1 MAYVD
6 GFLLQVP
13 TKNLGA
19 YKKMSAKAGEIW
31 MAHGALDYK
40 ECAGDDYA
48 AEGMATTF
56 PKAMKLKP
64 GHTIVFSW
72 ATYPSKAERGRILKL
87 VMSDPRMKMPKDMP
101 FDPKTMLYAGFEV
114 IVDMAPNAAP
124 KKAAKKRAMP
134 KKAKAAKK
142 KSKR

>member
-13 TKNLGA
+13 TKNIAA

-31 MAHGALDYK
+31 MKHGALDYK
-40 ECAGDDYA
+40 ECAGDDYN

-72 ATYPSKAERGRILKL
+72 ATYPSKAERNRILKN
-87 VMSDPRMKMPKDMP
+87 VMADPAMKMPKTMP
-101 FDPKTMLYAGFEV
+101 FDPASMLYAGFEV

-124 KKAAKKRAMP
+124 KRAKKS
-134 KKAKAAKK
+134 AAKK
-142 KSKR
+142 KAVAKKKARR

>member
-13 TKNLGA
+13 TKNLAA
-19 YKKMSAKAGEIW
+19 YRKMSSAAGKIW
-31 MAHGALDYK
+31 MKHGALDYK
-40 ECAGDDYA
+40 ECAGDDYN

-56 PKAMKLKP
+56 PKAMKLKD

-72 ATYPSKAERGRILKL
+72 ATYPSKADRNRILKA
-87 VMSDPRMKMPKDMP
+87 VMSDPGMKMPKNMP
-101 FDPKTMLYAGFEV
+101 FDPKTMLYAGFDV

-124 KKAAKKRAMP
+124 SRAKRKAMP
-134 KKAKAAKK
+134 KKAAAKK
-142 KSKR
+142 KKRA

>member
-13 TKNLGA
+13 TKNLTA

-40 ECAGDDYA
+40 ECAGDDYN

-72 ATYPSKAERGRILKL
+72 ATYPSKAE
-87 VMSDPRMKMPKDMP
+87 MP
-101 FDPKTMLYAGFEV
+101 FDPKTMLYAGFDV
-114 IVDMAPNAAP
+114 IVDMAPNVAPKRAAKKRTLP
-124 KKAAKKRAMP
+124 KKKAAKK
-134 KKAKAAKK
+134 KAK
-142 KSKR
+142 R